1 MINFAIF
8 SLVYLS
14 FALGGLSSRTLSD
27 GVVFSV
33 GVLGRHGNIRK
44 MSLNS
49 LAYLIG
55 VIIVIAPVVA
65 LIGIGVRS
73 LIDLQGRS
81 YVVAA
86 LIVSG

>member
-44 MSLNS
+44 MSLSS

-65 LIGIGVRS
+65 LVGIGVRS
-73 LIDLQGRS
+73 
-81 YVVAA
+81 
-86 LIVSG
+86 